1 MQLALQTTEAVASKV
16 RPIMAPMSKSRETG
30 ASSKASEKT
39 LSERQYMNSLLV
51 DVAQTRSK
59 KAFGEVFAYFGPRV
73 KGYMMRARVPAEQ
86 AEDIAQE
93 TLLKVW
99 RKAHLF
105 DPSKATASTWI
116 FTIARNLRID
126 AIRKQARPQL
136 DPDDP
141 GLKPAEEPQ
150 ADELTERAER
160 DARIRDALHILPD
173 AQQDVVKLFFF
184 EDEPHS
190 VIAQRLDL
198 PLGTVKSRLRLAF
211 DKIRKE
217 LGELE

>member
-1 MQLALQTTEAVASKV
+1 MQQALQTTEARS
-16 RPIMAPMSKSRETG
+16 
-30 ASSKASEKT
+30 SSKAALLMAPLPPRAGNEASSRA
-39 LSERQYMNSLLV
+39 LRERQYMNDMLV
-51 DVAQTRSK
+51 RVAQTRDKS
-59 KAFGEVFAYFGPRV
+59 AFSEVFSFFGPRV

-126 AIRKQARPQL
+126 ALRKTARPQL

-141 GLKPAEEPQ
+141 GLKPPEEPR
-150 ADELTERAER
+150 ADELTERAQR
-160 DARIRDALHILPD
+160 DEHIRQALHMLPES
-173 AQQDVVKLFFF
+173 QQDVVKLFFF

-190 VIAQRLDL
+190 VIAERLNL